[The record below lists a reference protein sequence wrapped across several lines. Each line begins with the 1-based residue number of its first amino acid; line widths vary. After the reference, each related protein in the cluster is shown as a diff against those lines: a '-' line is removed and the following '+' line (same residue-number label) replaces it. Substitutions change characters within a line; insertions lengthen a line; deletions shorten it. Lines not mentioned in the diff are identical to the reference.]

1 LDIWLSDKIIVIQK
15 EDSDIYR
22 MFGSKNQY
30 ILDKVMYHEFIPQI
44 WWNELISHIIIKH
57 KSI

>member
-1 LDIWLSDKIIVIQK
+1 
-15 EDSDIYR
+15 

-44 WWNELISHIIIKH
+44 WWNELISHIIIKY